1 MKQPRNLNSSEREHI
16 SKSIAN
22 PRDWKISKKE
32 TDMWLIVHRFTGQV
46 KNVLAP

>member
-1 MKQPRNLNSSEREHI
+1 MKQPRNLNSSERSHI

-32 TDMWLIVHRFTGQV
+32 TYTWLIVHRFTNQQ
-46 KNVLAP
+46 KEILAP